1 MAAFIASDD
10 DGYRKPTLGMWEE
23 YTNQF
28 HKTIDVNLEKSIYCG
43 DAAGRVNGKIKD
55 FSDSDLKFAIN
66 IGLTFRTPE

>member
-1 MAAFIASDD
+1 
-10 DGYRKPTLGMWEE
+10 MWEE

-55 FSDSDLKFAIN
+55 FSDSDLYIIN
-66 IGLTFRTPE
+66 IIKGNLQSILDSHSGLQNNSSYRKI